1 MKRVSNLI
9 PLLLAISFS
18 ASAAPMDAAGSGA
31 YEYISAGAMLDGEL
45 QTGMNASPFAPT
57 AGVFTFKLNPKVHTS
72 LVGNLLECSAV
83 VFGRA
88 RLGIERVEFELG
100 SITCVGSKDGE
111 LYGGRG
117 NGFVV
122 DESNM
127 SGLAGKIV
135 SKSGSVLASAARHS
149 LSSKDSEAQEKL
161 YSDLSREIF
170 PVIEL
175 DSGVKAKLVLSNFL
189 KLEKVVK

>member
-1 MKRVSNLI
+1 MKRVSILI

-18 ASAAPMDAAGSGA
+18 VSAAPLSSEPLGA
-31 YEYISAGAMLDGEL
+31 YGFISAGAMLDGEF
-45 QTGMNASPFAPT
+45 QTGMNASLSTPA
-57 AGVFTFKLNPKVHTS
+57 AGVFTFKIPPKAHTS

-83 VFGRA
+83 VFGKA
-88 RLGIERVEFELG
+88 RLSVERVEFELS

-117 NGFVV
+117 NGFIV

-135 SKSGSVLASAARHS
+135 SKSGSYLASAARSS
-149 LSSKDSEAQEKL
+149 LSSKDGGAQEEL

-170 PVIEL
+170 PFIEI
-175 DSGVKAKLVLSNFL
+175 DSGVKAKLVFTNFL